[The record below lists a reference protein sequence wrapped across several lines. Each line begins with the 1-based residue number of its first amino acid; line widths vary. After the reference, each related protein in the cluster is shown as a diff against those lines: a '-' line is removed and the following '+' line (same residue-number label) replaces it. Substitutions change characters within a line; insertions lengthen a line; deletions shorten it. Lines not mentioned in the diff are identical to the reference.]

1 MDCEIRVASC
11 KRGNWRLLDEVF
23 ELKPIKRRSKI
34 PFWQFKTFIQTFKTQ
49 MSSQIT
55 NNNYATIPTS
65 PSLYILR
72 KLNNMKEVQV
82 MKKKWG
88 NWTKLY
94 YKILRGIEIMIDV
107 QKMVKDMK
115 KIAEVANTIVTEM
128 EGSILIASINNQTT
142 NTINILEILE
152 NLWYL
157 IQSNIEDQIFRIQ
170 RMLAN
175 ELDRYKGRG
184 NSYVDENIQE
194 IQELYMNEE
203 Y

>member
-1 MDCEIRVASC
+1 
-11 KRGNWRLLDEVF
+11 
-23 ELKPIKRRSKI
+23 
-34 PFWQFKTFIQTFKTQ
+34 
-49 MSSQIT
+49 
-55 NNNYATIPTS
+55 
-65 PSLYILR
+65 
-72 KLNNMKEVQV
+72 
-82 MKKKWG
+82 
-88 NWTKLY
+88 
-94 YKILRGIEIMIDV
+94 MIDV

-142 NTINILEILE
+142 NTMNILEILE
-152 NLWYL
+152 NLQYL

-170 RMLAN
+170 RMLAK

-203 Y
+203 YQKKEKGRIEEEEVISIKPYKIFSLTSSLTRSSSFTSEEVDNLLKYMKFIKTPIQTRIF

>member
-1 MDCEIRVASC
+1 
-11 KRGNWRLLDEVF
+11 
-23 ELKPIKRRSKI
+23 
-34 PFWQFKTFIQTFKTQ
+34 
-49 MSSQIT
+49 
-55 NNNYATIPTS
+55 
-65 PSLYILR
+65 
-72 KLNNMKEVQV
+72 
-82 MKKKWG
+82 
-88 NWTKLY
+88 
-94 YKILRGIEIMIDV
+94 MIDV

-142 NTINILEILE
+142 NTMNILEILE
-152 NLWYL
+152 NLQYL

>member
-1 MDCEIRVASC
+1 
-11 KRGNWRLLDEVF
+11 
-23 ELKPIKRRSKI
+23 
-34 PFWQFKTFIQTFKTQ
+34 
-49 MSSQIT
+49 
-55 NNNYATIPTS
+55 
-65 PSLYILR
+65 
-72 KLNNMKEVQV
+72 
-82 MKKKWG
+82 
-88 NWTKLY
+88 
-94 YKILRGIEIMIDV
+94 MIDV

-142 NTINILEILE
+142 NTMNILEILE
-152 NLWYL
+152 NLQYL

-203 Y
+203 YQKKEKGRIEEEEVISIKPYKIFSLTSSLTRSSSFTSEEVDNLLKYMKFIKTPIQTRIF